1 MVAIP
6 FNNKTK
12 KTKFQGTFTL
22 ESIAYNYTLYLL
34 PIKKQLTQK
43 QSLEIIKY
51 FGNRLFKGKTCLD
64 IDEAAVEEN
73 LIYGEVSAFIMVH
86 PVGVDNIASGT
97 LQIYNWCNPTNS
109 SKSSQ
114 SSNSSKSSQSSNS
127 SKSPNSPNISN
138 ADVWIND
145 VCRVSPSGNQGNPLR
160 GLFFFMEQLV
170 VQNLGKP
177 NIKLYIDPEPTN
189 KGVLKPKYTDLGFT
203 LNSEDDPDICP
214 GWTDHDIVMEK
225 TGLSSDKNI
234 IDFSFLDSSAYSKTS
249 YKTTAKGISKKRQY
263 RKHKKTYRKHK

>member
-43 QSLEIIKY
+43 QSLEIITY
-51 FGNRLFKGKTCLD
+51 FGNRLFKGKPCLD
-64 IDEAAVEEN
+64 IDEAAVEDN

-109 SKSSQ
+109 SKSS
-114 SSNSSKSSQSSNS
+114 NSS
-127 SKSPNSPNISN
+127 NSPNISN

-145 VCRVSPSGNQGNPLR
+145 VCRISPSGNQGNPLK

-189 KGVLKPKYTDLGFT
+189 KSVLKPKYSDLGFT

>member
-22 ESIAYNYTLYLL
+22 ESIDYNYTLYLL
-34 PIKKQLTQK
+34 PIKKQIAKAQK
-43 QSLEIIKY
+43 LEIIKY

-114 SSNSSKSSQSSNS
+114 SSNSSKSS
-127 SKSPNSPNISN
+127 NSPNINN

-145 VCRVSPSGNQGNPLR
+145 VCRISPSGNQGNPLK

-203 LNSEDDPDICP
+203 LNTEDDPDICP

-234 IDFSFLDSSAYSKTS
+234 IDFSFLDSPAYSKRV
-249 YKTTAKGISKKRQY
+249 TAKGISKKIQH

>member
-22 ESIAYNYTLYLL
+22 ESIDYNYTLYLL
-34 PIKKQLTQK
+34 PIKKQIAKAQK
-43 QSLEIIKY
+43 LEIIKY

-109 SKSSQ
+109 SKSS
-114 SSNSSKSSQSSNS
+114 
-127 SKSPNSPNISN
+127 NSPNISN

-145 VCRVSPSGNQGNPLR
+145 VCRISPSGNQGNPLK

-203 LNSEDDPDICP
+203 LNSEDEPDICP

-225 TGLSSDKNI
+225 TGLYSDKNI
-234 IDFSFLDSSAYSKTS
+234 IDFSFLDSSAYSKRAIKTTS
-249 YKTTAKGISKKRQY
+249 KTTFKTTAKGISKKR
-263 RKHKKTYRKHK
+263 KHKKTYRKHK

>member
-22 ESIAYNYTLYLL
+22 ESIDYNYTLYLL
-34 PIKKQLTQK
+34 PIKKQIAKTQK
-43 QSLEIIKY
+43 LEIIKY

-114 SSNSSKSSQSSNS
+114 SSNSSKSS
-127 SKSPNSPNISN
+127 NSPNINN

-145 VCRVSPSGNQGNPLR
+145 VCRISPSGNQGNPLK

-214 GWTDHDIVMEK
+214 GWTEHDIVMAK

-234 IDFSFLDSSAYSKTS
+234 IDFSFLDSSAYSKRAI
-249 YKTTAKGISKKRQY
+249 KTTAKGISKKR
-263 RKHKKTYRKHK
+263 KNKKTYRNHK